1 MTTSPVSQKSCE
13 LPPRLISQPPP
24 PNADHWPQSF
34 CIHTGS
40 RYEAWCSPTF
50 AAPLGRNTRG
60 KTATNSTEFRP
71 GRGWLHAARRLVTP
85 YHARPTAPAKKSPG
99 NLGGGRRGRYGRCP
113 PALRLRP
120 TDGAEQR
127 CEHSAGPAPLIDA
140 IYSPVTF
147 DGMTAFPP
155 PTAAR
160 IACPA
165 SDVFWRHRLELT
177 VDAHDRAL
185 PI

>member
-1 MTTSPVSQKSCE
+1 

-71 GRGWLHAARRLVTP
+71 GRGLAARLGPTDWSHPTTR
-85 YHARPTAPAKKSPG
+85 ARQRRPKKEAPATLEG
-99 NLGGGRRGRYGRCP
+99 AHGAAMGGVRPHLDYAQPTEPSKRG
-113 PALRLRP
+113 
-120 TDGAEQR
+120 
-127 CEHSAGPAPLIDA
+127 EHSAGPAPLIDA
-140 IYSPVTF
+140 IYTPVTF

-160 IACPA
+160 IG
-165 SDVFWRHRLELT
+165 
-177 VDAHDRAL
+177 L
-185 PI
+185 PSIGCI